1 MPIRSGKY
9 AGSQNVAKAAFN
21 LVSKSPT
28 IAAGTTYSTEQLDCP
43 GLPILTW
50 IVSQTAGP
58 GALTVTRQVA
68 LRRLNPIGVQPAAL
82 EWMNVSPPTL
92 IAVGGTPTVFQFN
105 IAAEAMRMQIT
116 APGGTTGVAT
126 TILSASG

>member
-21 LVSKSPT
+21 LVYKSPT
-28 IAAGTTYSTEQLDCP
+28 IAAGGNRTTEQLDCP

-50 IVSQTAGP
+50 IVSQTAGA
-58 GALTVTRQVA
+58 GALTVTCQVA

-82 EWMNVSPPTL
+82 EWMNVTAPTL
-92 IAVGGTPTVFQFN
+92 IAVGGSPTIFQFN
-105 IAAEAMRMQIT
+105 IAAEAMRLRIDT
-116 APGGTTGVAT
+116 PALTTGAAT
-126 TILSASG
+126 VILSASG